1 MNFLRNININKIK
14 NMYEIIN
21 QKPYVTI
28 YNNIFKQMEKPL
40 GRWAID
46 KCEKSVYVTNYY
58 SNIDHCGDCFYNKN
72 EIDNIVETFKVNETN
87 KPNETKKN

>member
-14 NMYEIIN
+14 NMYETIN
-21 QKPYVTI
+21 QKTYVI
-28 YNNIFKQMEKPL
+28 HYNNIFKQMEKPL

-46 KCEKSVYVTNYY
+46 KCEKKIYVTNYY

-72 EIDNIVETFKVNETN
+72 EIDTIVETFK
-87 KPNETKKN
+87 PNETKNNKKT

>member
-14 NMYEIIN
+14 NMYETIN
-21 QKPYVTI
+21 QKTYVTH

-58 SNIDHCGDCFYNKN
+58 SNIDHCGDCFYNKI
-72 EIDNIVETFKVNETN
+72 EIDTIVETFK
-87 KPNETKKN
+87 PNETKNNKKT